1 MEKIE
6 VRFLGDDFKFY
17 KISFLGAITQ
27 SNDLGVKVTR
37 IKVEKN
43 IEKLTEVFSLVN
55 IFHGCTFYKGLI
67 PFVSGVTG
75 YVDGI
80 FVIRETK
87 GEIITESTNE
97 NIILNFC

>member
-6 VRFLGDDFKFY
+6 VRFLGDNFKFY
-17 KISFLGAITQ
+17 KISFLGTINQ

-43 IEKLTEVFSLVN
+43 IEKVAEVFNLVDV
-55 IFHGCTFYKGLI
+55 FHGCTFYKNLV
-67 PFVSGVTG
+67 PFVSGVTE
-75 YVDGI
+75 YVDGV

-87 GEIITESTNE
+87 GEIITESANE

>member
-6 VRFLGDDFKFY
+6 VRFLGDNFKFY
-17 KISFLGAITQ
+17 KISFLGTISQ
-27 SNDLGVKVTR
+27 SNDLGMKVTR

-43 IEKLTEVFSLVN
+43 IEKLSEVFSLVDV
-55 IFHGCTFYKGLI
+55 FHGCTFYKNLV
-67 PFVSGVTG
+67 PFVSGAIE
-75 YVDGI
+75 YVDGV

-87 GEIITESTNE
+87 GEIITESANE

>member
-17 KISFLGAITQ
+17 KISFLGTITQ

-43 IEKLTEVFSLVN
+43 IEKLSEVFSLVDV
-55 IFHGCTFYKGLI
+55 FHGCTFYKNLV
-67 PFVSGVTG
+67 PFVSGAIE
-75 YVDGI
+75 YVDGV
-80 FVIRETK
+80 FVICETK
-87 GEIITESTNE
+87 GEIITESANE

>member
-6 VRFLGDDFKFY
+6 VRFLGDNFKFY
-17 KISFLGAITQ
+17 KISFLGTVSQ

-43 IEKLTEVFSLVN
+43 IEKLTEVFSLVDV
-55 IFHGCTFYKGLI
+55 FHGCTFYKNLV
-67 PFVSGVTG
+67 PFVSGAIE
-75 YVDGI
+75 YVDGV

-87 GEIITESTNE
+87 GEIITESANE